1 MFNNKNNRV
10 LIYDT
15 VKYKLY
21 HELDDIISLVRKSD
35 NFYYSFSS
43 EDGNYILNKL
53 RSNQIEEVNEMLSI
67 YDPFLDVPTEDGI
80 ELEEKYLLDL

>member
-15 VKYKLY
+15 VNYKLY

-43 EDGNYILNKL
+43 EDGDYLLDKL
-53 RSNQIEEVNEMLSI
+53 RSNQIEEVDEMLSI
-67 YDPFLDVPTEDGI
+67 YGLFLEVPTEAGL